1 MFIIDSYAVAVIF
14 CFITMLCWGSWGN
27 TEKLAIKSWP
37 YQLYYWDYTIG
48 VLLFSLIFGLTLGT
62 IGSEGRSFFA
72 DLAQADWSALGSA
85 FLGGVVFNLANILLV
100 VAIDLAGMAV
110 AFPVGIGLALVIG
123 VFINYLASPVGDPLV
138 LFLGV
143 GFVTVA
149 IILDALAYNRV
160 EKTHSSAKGII
171 ISILCGVLMGLFYR
185 FVAAGVSLNYTNPE
199 PGLMTP
205 YGAVFIFSL
214 GVFVSNFLWNTYFM
228 YRPVSG
234 EAVSY
239 KQYFTE
245 GTSRLHVVGILGGV
259 IWCLGMGFNL
269 LAPEKAGFAISYGLG
284 QGATMVAAAWG
295 VFIWDEFEDAPEGTN
310 KLIWSMFLFF
320 IVGLGLII
328 ISRTA

>member
-14 CFITMLCWGSWGN
+14 CFVTMLCWGSWGN
-27 TEKLAIKSWP
+27 TEKMAIKSWP

-62 IGSEGRSFFA
+62 AGSEGRSFFT

-85 FLGGVVFNLANILLV
+85 FMGGVVFNLANILLV

-110 AFPVGIGLALVIG
+110 AFPIGIGLALVIG
-123 VFINYLASPVGDPLV
+123 VFINYVATPVGDPLL
-138 LFLGV
+138 LFMGV
-143 GFVTVA
+143 AFVTIA
-149 IILDALAYNRV
+149 IILDGIAYNRTN
-160 EKTHSSAKGII
+160 KTHSSAKGIG
-171 ISILCGVLMGLFYR
+171 ISILCGILMGLFYR

-205 YGAVFIFSL
+205 YGAVFIFSV

-228 YRPVSG
+228 YKPVSG
-234 EAVSY
+234 TPVSY
-239 KQYFTE
+239 KQYFKD
-245 GTSRLHVVGILGGV
+245 GTPKLHLVGFLGGI
-259 IWCLGMGFNL
+259 IWCLGMGFNM

-295 VFIWDEFEDAPEGTN
+295 VFIWDEFEGAPKGTN
-310 KLIWSMFLFF
+310 KLIGWMFLCF

-328 ISRTA
+328 ISRL

>member
-14 CFITMLCWGSWGN
+14 CFVTMLCWGSWGN

-62 IGSEGRSFFA
+62 MGSEGRSFFA

-123 VFINYLASPVGDPLV
+123 VFINYLASPIGDPV
-138 LFLGV
+138 ILFAGV
-143 GFVTVA
+143 GLVTVA

-171 ISILCGVLMGLFYR
+171 ISVLCGILMGLFYR

-205 YGAVFIFSL
+205 YGAVFIFSV

-234 EAVSY
+234 EPVSY
-239 KQYFTE
+239 KQYFKD
-245 GTSRLHVVGILGGV
+245 GNSRLHMVGILGGA

-295 VFIWDEFEDAPEGTN
+295 VFIWDEFEDAPQGTN
-310 KLIWSMFLFF
+310 KLIGLMFLCF
-320 IVGLGLII
+320 IIGLGLII
-328 ISRTA
+328 ISRL